1 MEKSKG
7 RNSQEGISKKNQ
19 ATNRHGVK
27 RAGVGEGGE
36 GRRVGHSGQKSCRC
50 IGKDRGI
57 IEMECDNNKWS
68 KIVIE
73 DGEDKMEGVEEV
85 VRTLALSVQFDRVE
99 KK

>member
-1 MEKSKG
+1 
-7 RNSQEGISKKNQ
+7 
-19 ATNRHGVK
+19 
-27 RAGVGEGGE
+27 
-36 GRRVGHSGQKSCRC
+36 
-50 IGKDRGI
+50 
-57 IEMECDNNKWS
+57 MECDNNKWS